1 MGQWWQ
7 ISKTDAHCYQ
17 LRLTF
22 QKARDIKR
30 LCLLADIH
38 WDSAHC
44 RLDLLKQ
51 CLDEAVS
58 IGAPIV
64 IAGDFF
70 DAMQGKWDVRASQD
84 TLRPEHRGGNY
95 LDLLVSTAA
104 EWLRPYAKNIA
115 MISYGNH
122 ETSIKKKHETDLL
135 QRLCQELRREGSP
148 VECGPYWGFL
158 QLICRIKDNASSQM
172 ISLHYHHGYGG
183 GGEVTRGNIDHS
195 RTRGMYFADVFLS
208 GHIHRRNQDENIIT
222 MSTVKGQTHQ
232 RKQLF
237 LRASSWKDESGDGW
251 HVQQGRAARPIG
263 GWWLEITPTVPIKNY
278 VFDYRAIP
286 T

>member
-70 DAMQGKWDVRASQD
+70 DAMNTGVA
-84 TLRPEHRGGNY
+84 
-95 LDLLVSTAA
+95 
-104 EWLRPYAKNIA
+104 I
-115 MISYGNH
+115 IS
-122 ETSIKKKHETDLL
+122 I
-135 QRLCQELRREGSP
+135 
-148 VECGPYWGFL
+148 YW
-158 QLICRIKDNASSQM
+158 CPR
-172 ISLHYHHGYGG
+172 
-183 GGEVTRGNIDHS
+183 
-195 RTRGMYFADVFLS
+195 
-208 GHIHRRNQDENIIT
+208 
-222 MSTVKGQTHQ
+222 
-232 RKQLF
+232 
-237 LRASSWKDESGDGW
+237 
-251 HVQQGRAARPIG
+251 QQNG
-263 GWWLEITPTVPIKNY
+263 
-278 VFDYRAIP
+278 
-286 T
+286 